1 MDYLIRNYNVPVE
14 KCVFNINMPETLFSK
29 MAKYDGVISCR
40 LHPSIISFSMNIP
53 AVSLVWNTK
62 VPSFYKG
69 IGYPDRAIERES
81 FEAEAIVDRLEKAME
96 EGITKDEEYLMSVY
110 RTLFSG
116 VKEVICGED
125 TDIQP
130 YDYETLLETIPK
142 FDGTSKD
149 EQNEKL
155 KRKFRRAYE
164 TCNKR
169 FDDNQMLKETI
180 KELKDRK

>member
-1 MDYLIRNYNVPVE
+1 M
-14 KCVFNINMPETLFSK
+14 
-29 MAKYDGVISCR
+29 
-40 LHPSIISFSMNIP
+40 
-53 AVSLVWNTK
+53 VWNTK

-81 FEAEAIVDRLEKAME
+81 FEAETIVDRLEKAME

-180 KELKDRK
+180 KELKDSR